1 MIDVIPC
8 TPMIKQLLQK
18 KRLFRYRTYR
28 YKCIIID
35 IDHYRQRCIVY
46 KKYSFS
52 YCLQNL
58 ITKLR
63 HRKLKLGKLPYFIN
77 SKNRRTKIPLKK
89 QTNSLPFLIF
99 FLFSE
104 YQQKYCT
111 MPYFTFFNMKK
122 LENKQTK
129 IKQGQYNK
137 LLELK

>member
-1 MIDVIPC
+1 M
-8 TPMIKQLLQK
+8 
-18 KRLFRYRTYR
+18 
-28 YKCIIID
+28 
-35 IDHYRQRCIVY
+35 
-46 KKYSFS
+46 
-52 YCLQNL
+52 YCLQKVFFL
-58 ITKLR
+58 LLPTKFNYKAQT